1 MEQKGVYLT
10 LKRRELVNVAK
21 GMLENEVHLIEGVR
35 RICSL
40 RFDVGDPENE
50 VFLPIRGIES
60 ETDTFLLGTMRSSC
74 SQEYL
79 QRMDAEMEVFLA
91 EAKGDIL
98 RASEEILKIFS

>member
-1 MEQKGVYLT
+1 MEQAEHLA
-10 LKRRELVNVAK
+10 LKRRELVDVAK
-21 GMLENEVHLIEGVR
+21 GMLAGEVHLIEGVR

-60 ETDTFLLGTMRSSC
+60 ETDTFPLGTMRSSC

-79 QRMDAEMEVFLA
+79 QRMDAEMEDYLA
-91 EAKGDIL
+91 EAKADIL
-98 RASEEILKIFS
+98 RASEEIVRIFS